1 MYFFSSSLNQ
11 DEKTKECVK
20 NEPLSQENKS
30 LAPEDFESESVY
42 SIVDQCSL
50 PLKKKKNKAKSHS
63 SSSSKNRS
71 GDSNLLVSEQM
82 DFRQFDGAQT
92 SIANESITPYA
103 CFYGPSVKKLKAGW
117 LDKLSPQG
125 YGICGDYCVI
135 AKMYVCMKG
144 SLVTV
149 VGRRELLLS
158 QEHRAFLLHSHF

>member
-1 MYFFSSSLNQ
+1 M
-11 DEKTKECVK
+11 
-20 NEPLSQENKS
+20 SQEDKS

-42 SIVDQCSL
+42 SVVDQCSL

-63 SSSSKNRS
+63 SCSKNRS
-71 GDSNLLVSEQM
+71 EDANHLISEQM
-82 DFRQFDGAQT
+82 DFRQFDGAQI

-135 AKMYVCMKG
+135 AKIYVCMRDFGHCGGKKG
-144 SLVTV
+144 TAFIARAQGFSSVFSILMICCY
-149 VGRRELLLS
+149 LS
-158 QEHRAFLLHSHF
+158 